1 MSDDAATAVPVT
13 LGLSRARVGWW
24 LVVAALGAALVGF
37 LVAFVGTFVAG
48 LFVYYGIRPLH
59 RRVRSRVGHRGVAAS
74 LTLLFVVVP
83 LLALVGY
90 SLLVAVGEFA
100 ALAGPELTNAV
111 VAHLSLPGDPQRLS
125 VVVSEPL
132 AYVTSLDDF
141 AGIRARL
148 LTGFRTLLTGANAL
162 LHLTLALAFVF
173 FLLRDGPRLAE
184 WFRAVVD
191 DSADDADD
199 DESVAVAYLVAVDAD
214 LERVYFGNVLT
225 VGLVTA
231 AAVVVYNGFVLVAP
245 PALSIPFPTL
255 LALLTGLSTFVPL
268 VVGKLVYLPVT
279 GYLLV
284 AAMRA
289 GGGDL
294 LAYPLAFLAVAF
306 VVLDLLPQ
314 TVVRPYVS
322 ARSLHTGL
330 VLFAYV
336 LGAALFGWYGLFLG
350 PLVAVAVVQAANV
363 VLPELLHG
371 ERLTPAASS
380 TIHIGTDP
388 RADRDDGGWV
398 WVGGD
403 ASTRERGDPSDGA
416 DGDCEESGTDE
427 EDGAGE
433 GDENRNGTDLSDG
446 ADGAT

>member
-1 MSDDAATAVPVT
+1 MSDREPTAVPVT

-24 LVVAALGAALVGF
+24 LVVALLGAALAGF
-37 LVAFVGTFVAG
+37 VAAFVGTFVAG
-48 LFVYYGIRPLH
+48 LFVYYGVRPLH
-59 RRVRSRVGHRGVAAS
+59 RRVRSRVDHRGVAAS
-74 LTLLFVVVP
+74 LTLLFVAVP

-90 SLLVAVGEFA
+90 SLLVAFEEFVT
-100 ALAGPELTNAV
+100 LAGPALTDAV
-111 VAHLSLPGDPQRLS
+111 VARLSLPGDPQRLS
-125 VVVSEPL
+125 VVVSDPL
-132 AYVTSLDDF
+132 AYVASLDDL
-141 AGIRARL
+141 GGVRARL

-184 WFRAVVD
+184 WFRAVVEGD
-191 DSADDADD
+191 GDG
-199 DESVAVAYLVAVDAD
+199 ESVAVAYLVAVDAD

-245 PALSIPFPTL
+245 PSLSVPFPTL
-255 LALLTGLSTFVPL
+255 LALLTGLATFVPL

-284 AAMRA
+284 EAMRA
-289 GGGDL
+289 GGDDL
-294 LAYPLAFLAVAF
+294 FAYPLAFLAVAF

-314 TVVRPYVS
+314 TVIRPYVS

-388 RADRDDGGWV
+388 RTHRDDGGWV

-403 ASTRERGDPSDGA
+403 ESLPPREGVD
-416 DGDCEESGTDE
+416 DGDADSSADE
-427 EDGAGE
+427 VRRAENGGDDG
-433 GDENRNGTDLSDG
+433 DG
-446 ADGAT
+446 QG